1 MDTSMRCACF
11 RPILAAALLL
21 GPATAIAQPSA
32 TPHPSGADDRA
43 ATEGPLPKPAPI
55 GGYLPEAHVPDA
67 APLLGPPPPTGS
79 GTAEGDIATFKATRA
94 LQGTARWDLATRDA
108 VFGAAALLQ
117 DFSCAL
123 GVQLSQANTP
133 TLYHMLS
140 RVVVD
145 ADTVEARAKKTFKRP
160 RPFVDHE
167 GPICVAKEPWLAK
180 SYSYPSGHST
190 FAWTSALLLSEA
202 VPDRATEILARART
216 YGESRV
222 VCGVHY
228 ESDVQAGRIAASAA
242 FSALQAEPEF
252 QRDLH
257 HVRTELASLRSA
269 GGQAPDAKECRVEAD
284 AVAHP
289 VW

>member
-1 MDTSMRCACF
+1 MRLARF
-11 RPILAAALLL
+11 RPALAATILL
-21 GPATAIAQPSA
+21 GAAPALAQPA
-32 TPHPSGADDRA
+32 AVLHRPAAGDRA
-43 ATEGPLPKPAPI
+43 ATEGPLPKPAAA
-55 GGYLPEAHVPDA
+55 GGYLPEAHIPDA
-67 APLLGPPPPTGS
+67 APLLGPPPPPGS
-79 GTAEGDIATFKATRA
+79 GTAEGDVATFKATRA
-94 LQGTARWDLATRDA
+94 LQGTPRWALATRDA

-123 GVQLSQANTP
+123 GVQLTQANAP

-167 GPICVAKEPWLAK
+167 GPICVAKEPWLAR
-180 SYSYPSGHST
+180 SFSYPSGHST

-257 HVRTELASLRSA
+257 QVRTELANLRSA
-269 GGQAPDAKECRVEAD
+269 GGQAPDAKECRIEED
-284 AVAHP
+284 AVAQP

>member
-1 MDTSMRCACF
+1 MDPVMRLACSPF
-11 RPILAAALLL
+11 GLALALALAPLAVSAQTAPALHAL
-21 GPATAIAQPSA
+21 G
-32 TPHPSGADDRA
+32 DRA
-43 ATEGPLPKPAPI
+43 ATEGPLPKPSAA

-67 APLLGPPPPTGS
+67 APLLGPPPLPGS
-79 GTAEGDIATFKATRA
+79 GTARGDVDTFESTRA
-94 LQGTARWDLATRDA
+94 LQGTPRWDLATRDA
-108 VFGAAALLQ
+108 VFGASALLQ

-123 GVQLSQANTP
+123 GVQLNP
-133 TLYHMLS
+133 TNAPSLFRMLG

-145 ADTVEARAKKTFKRP
+145 ADTVEARAKKVFKRP
-160 RPFVDHE
+160 RPFVDHD
-167 GPICVAKEPWLAK
+167 GAICVRKEPWLAK

-190 FAWTSALLLSEA
+190 FAWTSALILAEA
-202 VPDRATEILARART
+202 VPDRATDILARART

-252 QRDLH
+252 RRDLQS
-257 HVRTELASLRSA
+257 VRAELAALRSS
-269 GGQAPDAKECRVEAD
+269 GGQAPDARECRIEAD
-284 AVAHP
+284 AAAHP